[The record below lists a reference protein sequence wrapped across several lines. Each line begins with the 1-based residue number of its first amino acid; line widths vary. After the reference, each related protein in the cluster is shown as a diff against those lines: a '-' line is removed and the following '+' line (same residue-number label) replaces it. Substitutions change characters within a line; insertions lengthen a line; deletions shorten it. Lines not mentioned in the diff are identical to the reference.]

1 MIRQAE
7 FCEKYGLRV
16 STVNQFRRKYPEHA
30 EAFIVSTT
38 SQRHILVDEDF
49 FLRNKKLQVE
59 YINKNQELFYKLEA
73 NHTSYKIAVMWSKYS
88 GKGYDVCRHWLY
100 VTLFYNITESILV
113 FSISNN
119 HKLFRKFCNE
129 KSITSS

>member
-16 STVNQFRRKYPEHA
+16 STVNQLRRKYPEHA
-30 EAFIVSTT
+30 EAFIVGT
-38 SQRHILVDEDF
+38 SKRNILVDEDF
-49 FLRNKKLQVE
+49 FLRRKRIQSE

-73 NHTSYKIAVMWSKYS
+73 NHTTNKIAVMWSEYS
-88 GKGYDVCRHWLY
+88 DKGYDVCRHWLY

-113 FSISNN
+113 FSISDN